1 MIGFDFKFA
10 DQTKAVKD
18 AAAAGVFK
26 NTKQAA
32 ATIRKA
38 AIASIQPGDGPSPPG
53 TPPHTQTAGLT
64 KKGTPRR
71 GNLQRA
77 ILFDVAPDGVG
88 IVGPRKSVIGEAGRV
103 HEFGGEL
110 FGDEY
115 PERPYMEPAL
125 EKNLTRFGDS
135 FAALLS
141 T

>member
-1 MIGFDFKFA
+1 MIGFDFKYT

-26 NTKQAA
+26 NVKQAA
-32 ATIRKA
+32 ATIRKD
-38 AIASIQPGDGPSPPG
+38 AIASIQPGDGPSQPG

-77 ILFDVAPDGVG
+77 ILFDVSADGVG
-88 IVGPRKSVIGEAGRV
+88 IVGPRKSIIGDAGRA
-103 HEFGGEL
+103 HELGGEL

-125 EKNLTRFGDS
+125 EKNLTRYGDS
-135 FAALLS
+135 YAATL
-141 T
+141 TT